1 MAKSVNI
8 RLGLILAVLVGLAA
22 FQGRLLSTE
31 RDAQEFFRWILAA
44 AEAKGRDGFIVPAD
58 VMQDIPD
65 LADESLFAQ
74 VVEKIDPELPE
85 ISGAGASPIGDQTGS
100 QSRLVASLRT
110 RQAADPIDPTI
121 WRMARGPE
129 LADARAL
136 FNQYRAESKLFSAGT
151 ALTVGS
157 LYGDEGVTASLGNIF
172 FGFRKMAANLLW
184 LQVDTYFHSGE
195 NHLLLPT
202 LRTVVALDPQFVEAY
217 RIGAWHMSFNI
228 TAKMDPTPEAAKVYS
243 RRFDAYVGTRE
254 TYIYEGIDLLKL
266 GIKNNSRNYALYF
279 DLGFMIYSEKL
290 MDYENAAKY
299 LKEAVRYRHEPFV
312 ARTYYRTLL
321 QNEQYAESK
330 EGWEYYLANYDAD
343 HEPSRRFSRYC
354 DALLAH
360 QKGDQAL
367 ERYDAAVAAGDTA
380 ASEAAKAELMAAYD
394 ESRAIWADIVATF
407 GDDPFGESRI
417 LLMDAR
423 EDILEGRYYEAIGRL
438 GQARSRVPL
447 EYALPLNDMLI
458 EVKQLA
464 DVPLNFSERMQVQR
478 DKERDLAIAAREQ
491 EEVARET
498 GAPVAGSRRIQWP
511 LLILSFVFMGVAAAA
526 VVVMAR
532 SKA

>member
-1 MAKSVNI
+1 MGLSVNI
-8 RLGLILAVLVGLAA
+8 RLGAVLALLVALAA
-22 FQGRLLSTE
+22 FQGSLLSRE
-31 RDAQEFFRWILAA
+31 RDAQDFFRWIIAA
-44 AEAKGRDGFIVPAD
+44 AEAKGRDGFIVPPD
-58 VMQDIPD
+58 VIKDIPD
-65 LADESLFAQ
+65 LADESLFAE
-74 VVEKIDPELPE
+74 VVSKIDPQLSDAE
-85 ISGAGASPIGDQTGS
+85 AAASPVGEQAAAES
-100 QSRLVASLRT
+100 KLVTAIRS
-110 RQAADPIDPTI
+110 RQAADPIDPAI

-129 LADARAL
+129 LAGARDK

-217 RIGAWHMSFNI
+217 RIGAWHMSYNI
-228 TAKMDPTPEAAKVYS
+228 TAKMEPTPEAAQVYS
-243 RRFDAYVGTRE
+243 PRFDAYVGPRE

-290 MDYENAAKY
+290 MDYENASKY

-312 ARTYYRTLL
+312 ARVYYRTLL
-321 QNEQYAESK
+321 QNEQYAESRA
-330 EGWEYYLANYDAD
+330 GWQYYLDTYDSD
-343 HEPSRRFSRYC
+343 HEPSKRFLRYC
-354 DALLAH
+354 DALIP
-360 QKGDQAL
+360 QERGDQAL
-367 ERYDAAVAAGDTA
+367 ERYNAAVEAGDTA
-380 ASEAAKAELMAAYD
+380 ASEAAKAELHAAYD
-394 ESRAIWADIVATF
+394 EARAVWDDIVANF
-407 GDDPFGESRI
+407 GADPFGESRL

-423 EDILEGRYYEAIGRL
+423 EDILAGRYYEAIGRL

-447 EYALPLNDMLI
+447 EYALPLSDMLI

-464 DVPLNFSERMQVQR
+464 GVPLNFSERMQVER
-478 DKERDLAIAAREQ
+478 DKRRDLALAAREQ
-491 EEVARET
+491 EAIARQT
-498 GAPVAGSRRIQWP
+498 GTGGGGPRRIQWP
-511 LLILSFVFMGVAAAA
+511 LLILSFVFMGAAGAA